1 MSGGLNHQ
9 TAHHLFPDM
18 AQTHYRWVTPLVKET
33 CAEFGIQYNN
43 MKSFGE
49 AWWMHI
55 KFLKDMGSGLEDK
68 KSG

>member
-18 AQTHYRWVTPLVKET
+18 AQTHYRWVTPLLKET
-33 CAEFGIQYNN
+33 CAEFGIQYNET
-43 MKSFGE
+43 KSFSE
-49 AWWMHI
+49 AWWRHI
-55 KFLKDMGSGLEDK
+55 KFLKNMGSGVGAK